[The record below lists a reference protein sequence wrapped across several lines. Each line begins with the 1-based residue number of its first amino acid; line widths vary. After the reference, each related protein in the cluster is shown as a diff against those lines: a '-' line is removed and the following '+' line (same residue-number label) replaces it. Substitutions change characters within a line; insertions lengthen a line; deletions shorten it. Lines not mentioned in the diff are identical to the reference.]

1 MWASVQVAVDQLSF
15 INKNSSRSQI
25 PVSYINALMQMME
38 NMINDMLKAFTWNN
52 SKGTHL
58 YVNISE
64 MHFKCELASKA
75 YLDYST
81 DDGLYRRLN
90 VAFTGDHKEGVL
102 EIAAHAWMCVCAT
115 HDHIVLSVQVSIFR
129 L

>member
-1 MWASVQVAVDQLSF
+1 M
-15 INKNSSRSQI
+15 
-25 PVSYINALMQMME
+25 Y
-38 NMINDMLKAFTWNN
+38 
-52 SKGTHL
+52 
-58 YVNISE
+58 NISE
-64 MHFKCELASKA
+64 MHFRCELASKA

-115 HDHIVLSVQVSIFR
+115 HDHIVLSVQVSVFH

>member
-1 MWASVQVAVDQLSF
+1 MLTYQKCTFKWGHAS
-15 INKNSSRSQI
+15 
-25 PVSYINALMQMME
+25 E
-38 NMINDMLKAFTWNN
+38 
-52 SKGTHL
+52 
-58 YVNISE
+58 
-64 MHFKCELASKA
+64 A

-115 HDHIVLSVQVSIFR
+115 HDHIILSVQVSVFR